1 MRLNYSDT
9 RFTCDPIVDG
19 IIEESPKETNNGCF
33 EDEKK
38 HIDLDGLD
46 LLPADEA
53 TSPLLLRC
61 GVTHIC
67 VAALKLGLLGLRVL
81 FPNNG
86 IVVVHLDT
94 PCW

>member
-53 TSPLLLRC
+53 TSPPLLCHPLRQKERRRPRY
-61 GVTHIC
+61 VFW
-67 VAALKLGLLGLRVL
+67 R
-81 FPNNG
+81 
-86 IVVVHLDT
+86 
-94 PCW
+94 

>member
-1 MRLNYSDT
+1 MRVNYSDT
-9 RFTCDPIVDG
+9 HFTCDPIVDG

-53 TSPLLLRC
+53 TSPLLLCHPLRQKERC
-61 GVTHIC
+61 RPRYVFW
-67 VAALKLGLLGLRVL
+67 R
-81 FPNNG
+81 
-86 IVVVHLDT
+86 
-94 PCW
+94 

>member
-1 MRLNYSDT
+1 MCLRLNYSDT

-46 LLPADEA
+46 YDANCDI
-53 TSPLLLRC
+53 
-61 GVTHIC
+61 GHQ
-67 VAALKLGLLGLRVL
+67 
-81 FPNNG
+81 
-86 IVVVHLDT
+86 
-94 PCW
+94 